1 MEIKILFRKEFFGKM
16 KKLLKFSG
24 ICAAVIALVGF
35 ILLMATPIL
44 EYHNGDS
51 WTLVTGGVFG
61 GGAVID
67 AGGSTNMDHKLAWTG
82 LIAWILILVAI
93 IILVAGFVLP
103 LLKVTA
109 LEKFAGVLNLVAV
122 IALIVA
128 GILVFFSAIAFRD
141 VNFITVLGEKHPLY
155 GDAYKLGAGW
165 VIAGILAIVGGV
177 LAILPAAVDFIGSK
191 KK

>member
-35 ILLMATPIL
+35 ILLMTTPII
-44 EYHNGDS
+44 EYHNGDT
-51 WTLVTGGVFG
+51 WTTITGGVFG
-61 GGAVID
+61 GGQSITHALGVTGDPVSID
-67 AGGSTNMDHKLAWTG
+67 ATLAWTG
-82 LIAWILILVAI
+82 LVGWILMLVAILILI
-93 IILVAGFVLP
+93 AGFVLP

-122 IALIVA
+122 IALVVA
-128 GILVFFSAIAFRD
+128 GILVFISRPVFWAANEMGDSTD
-141 VNFITVLGEKHPLY
+141 HWGLGI
-155 GDAYKLGAGW
+155 GW
-165 VIAGILAIVGGV
+165 IFAGILAIVGGC
-177 LAILPAAVDFIGSK
+177 LAILPAALDFIGSK